1 MNIEKR
7 RKNMTALDKIS
18 DFDEVMQF
26 FERMLNFTKNKL
38 RNNILL

>member
-1 MNIEKR
+1 
-7 RKNMTALDKIS
+7 MTALDKIS

-38 RNNILL
+38 RNNIILKN